1 VALAFGHNVAELV
14 STTAMHDSAFASG
27 LVELSVAMIAVV
39 GLAALLLRWRDRI
52 AKSQGK
58 TPEQVRARFAAI
70 LQFRSTLERCIPGAL
85 IIVFGIFFALDR
97 GRQHE
102 SDWWTGILF
111 IPAGW
116 VLVLLLARKSW
127 RRYLELQ
134 QLADKSKYEY
144 ASTEHLPPVR

>member
-1 VALAFGHNVAELV
+1 
-14 STTAMHDSAFASG
+14 
-27 LVELSVAMIAVV
+27 MIAVV

-52 AKSQGK
+52 AKLESSLHWTVAVSTNLIGE
-58 TPEQVRARFAAI
+58 PEY
-70 LQFRSTLERCIPGAL
+70 S
-85 IIVFGIFFALDR
+85 
-97 GRQHE
+97 
-102 SDWWTGILF
+102 S

-134 QLADKSKYEY
+134 QLADNSKYEY